1 MKWACLLCAAS
12 AFSSTAVEAAVSLAG
27 TRLVFDGRFRESS
40 IEVSNPG
47 TTSTLIQAWLST
59 PDAEPSVAS
68 DLPFVV
74 TPHLAQL
81 PAQGKQT
88 LRLLYEGVGMPGD
101 RESLLHLYVLE
112 VPRRSEAP
120 QQLSIAIRQRIN
132 VFYRPD
138 SLPGDPA
145 DAAKNLEWQRST
157 KNDHALR
164 VRNPT
169 PFYVALQDL
178 EFEGHK
184 VSEYLLIEPLSE
196 RSLTWESIP
205 SRRSAQGRLA
215 FKALTDYGGQRDF
228 CARAQGDQ
236 PFNARLRTPGAES
249 PAALTAPPTA
259 VTTAVPAADS
269 TMEKC

>member
-1 MKWACLLCAAS
+1 MKCACLLLAAS
-12 AFSSTAVEAAVSLAG
+12 VVFSPVVEAAVSLAG

-47 TTSTLIQAWLST
+47 TTSALIQAWLSK
-59 PDAEPSVAS
+59 PDDEPSVAAG
-68 DLPFVV
+68 LPFVV

-88 LRLLYEGVGMPGD
+88 LRILYEGIGMPGD

-112 VPRRSEAP
+112 VPRRSEAA

-145 DAAKNLEWQRST
+145 EAAQNLVWQRSAT
-157 KNDHALR
+157 DDRALR

-169 PFYVALQDL
+169 PFYVSLQNL
-178 EFEGHK
+178 VFEGRE
-184 VSEYLLIEPLSE
+184 VSDYLLIEPLSE
-196 RSLTWESIP
+196 RTLTWPSIP
-205 SRRSAQGRLA
+205 SSRSVPGRLS
-215 FKALTDYGGQRDF
+215 FKALTDYGGQRDL
-228 CARAQGDQ
+228 CAQAQGDQ
-236 PFNARLRTPGAES
+236 PFRARLNAPGAES
-249 PAALTAPPTA
+249 PAPFSAPHTAA
-259 VTTAVPAADS
+259 PAADS
-269 TMEKC
+269 TMEKCQA

>member
-1 MKWACLLCAAS
+1 MWAAS
-12 AFSSTAVEAAVSLAG
+12 AFLSTAVEAAVSLAG

-47 TTSTLIQAWLST
+47 TTTALIQAWLGT
-59 PDAEPSVAS
+59 PDARPSVAS
-68 DLPFVV
+68 DLPFAV

-88 LRLLYEGVGMPGD
+88 LRILYEGVGLPED

-112 VPRRSEAP
+112 VPRRSEAA

-132 VFYRPD
+132 VFYRPE

-145 DAAKNLEWQRST
+145 EAPQNLVWQRSAT
-157 KNDHALR
+157 DDHALL

-169 PFYVALQDL
+169 PFYVSLQDL
-178 EFEGHK
+178 AFEGSE
-184 VSEYLLIEPLSE
+184 VSEYLLLEPLSE
-196 RSLTWESIP
+196 RLLTWTSVP
-205 SRRSAQGRLA
+205 SSRSAHGRLS
-215 FKALTDYGGQRDF
+215 FKALTDYGGQRAF
-228 CARAQGDQ
+228 CARTRIGT

-249 PAALTAPPTA
+249 PAALTAP
-259 VTTAVPAADS
+259 TTAAPAADS

>member
-1 MKWACLLCAAS
+1 MCAAL
-12 AFSSTAVEAAVSLAG
+12 AFSSSAVEAAVTLAG

-40 IEVSNPG
+40 IEVSNPAA
-47 TTSTLIQAWLST
+47 TSALVQAWLST
-59 PDAEPSVAS
+59 PDAESSVPS

-101 RESLLHLYVLE
+101 RETLLHLYVLE
-112 VPRRSEAP
+112 VPRRSEAA

-138 SLPGDPA
+138 SLPGDP
-145 DAAKNLEWQRST
+145 DSAAQNLVWQRSD
-157 KNDHALR
+157 KDGHALR

-169 PFYVALQDL
+169 PFYVALQNL
-178 EFEGHK
+178 EFEGREI
-184 VSEYLLIEPLSE
+184 SEYLLIEPFSE
-196 RSLTWESIP
+196 HSLTWGP
-205 SRRSAQGRLA
+205 VLGTRSAKGRLA
-215 FKALTDYGGQRDF
+215 FMALTDYGGQRDF
-228 CARAQGDQ
+228 CARAQGDE
-236 PFNARLRTPGAES
+236 PFNARLGMLGAEALAPPGAVS
-249 PAALTAPPTA
+249 G
-259 VTTAVPAADS
+259 ADS

>member
-1 MKWACLLCAAS
+1 MKWACLLWAAS
-12 AFSSTAVEAAVSLAG
+12 AFFSTAVSAAVSLAG

-47 TTSTLIQAWLST
+47 TTSALIQAWLST
-59 PDAEPSVAS
+59 PDAEPSVAT

-112 VPRRSEAP
+112 VPRRSEAA

-145 DAAKNLEWQRST
+145 EAAKNLEWQRSAT
-157 KNDHALR
+157 DDHALR

-178 EFEGHK
+178 VFEGRE

-196 RSLTWESIP
+196 RSLTWP
-205 SRRSAQGRLA
+205 STPNSRSARGRLT
-215 FKALTDYGGQRDF
+215 FKALTDYGGQRAF
-228 CARAQGDQ
+228 CAQAPGDT
-236 PFNARLRTPGAES
+236 PFKARLNAAGAES
-249 PAALTAPPTA
+249 PAALTAPRTA
-259 VTTAVPAADS
+259 PLRAVPATDS

>member
-1 MKWACLLCAAS
+1 MKWACRLWAAS
-12 AFSSTAVEAAVSLAG
+12 AFFSTAVEAAVSLAG

-40 IEVSNPG
+40 IEVSNPA

-59 PDAEPSVAS
+59 PDAEPSVTS

-112 VPRRSEAP
+112 VPRRSEAA

-145 DAAKNLEWQRST
+145 EAAMNLEWQRSAT
-157 KNDHALR
+157 DDHALR

-169 PFYVALQDL
+169 PFYVALQNL
-178 EFEGHK
+178 EFEGHE

-196 RSLTWESIP
+196 RSLTWP
-205 SRRSAQGRLA
+205 STPNSRSVRGRLT
-215 FKALTDYGGQRDF
+215 FKALTDYGGQRAF
-228 CARAQGDQ
+228 CAQAPGDT
-236 PFNARLRTPGAES
+236 PFNARLNAAGAES
-249 PAALTAPPTA
+249 PAALTAPPR
-259 VTTAVPAADS
+259 AVPAADS
-269 TMEKC
+269 TIEKC

>member
-1 MKWACLLCAAS
+1 MKWACLLWAAS
-12 AFSSTAVEAAVSLAG
+12 VFSSSVVEAAVSLAG

-40 IEVSNPG
+40 IEVSNPAP
-47 TTSTLIQAWLST
+47 TSTLIQAWLST
-59 PDAEPSVAS
+59 PDAEPSVPS

-74 TPHLAQL
+74 TPHLVQL

-112 VPRRSEAP
+112 VPRRSEAA

-145 DAAKNLEWQRST
+145 EAAQKLVWRRSA
-157 KNDHALR
+157 KDDHALR

-178 EFEGHK
+178 EFEGRE

-196 RSLTWESIP
+196 RSLTWKSIP
-205 SRRSAQGRLA
+205 GSRSVQGRVA
-215 FKALTDYGGQRDF
+215 FKALTDYGGQRNF
-228 CARAQGDQ
+228 CAQAQGDQ

-249 PAALTAPPTA
+249 PAALNAPPRAT
-259 VTTAVPAADS
+259 PAADS

>member
-1 MKWACLLCAAS
+1 MKWACLLWAAS
-12 AFSSTAVEAAVSLAG
+12 ALSSTAEAAVSLAG
-27 TRLVFDGRFRESS
+27 TRLVFDGRFRETS
-40 IEVSNPG
+40 IEVSNPAA
-47 TTSTLIQAWLST
+47 TSALIQAWLST
-59 PDAEPSVAS
+59 PDAEQSVPS

-88 LRLLYEGVGMPGD
+88 LRLLYEGVGMPKD

-112 VPRRSEAP
+112 VPRRSEAA

-132 VFYRPD
+132 VFYRPV

-145 DAAKNLEWQRST
+145 AAAQNLVWQRSA
-157 KNDHALR
+157 KDDHALR

-178 EFEGHK
+178 EFEGHE
-184 VSEYLLIEPLSE
+184 VSDYLLIGPLSE
-196 RSLTWESIP
+196 RSLTWESTP
-205 SRRSAQGRLA
+205 SSRSAQGRLV

-228 CARAQGDQ
+228 CAQAQGDQ

-249 PAALTAPPTA
+249 LAPPD
-259 VTTAVPAADS
+259 AVPAAAS